1 MNMTDYLK
9 TLDSDG
15 ITHFAKSVGT
25 KPVYLRQISYGF
37 RRPSMR
43 LALHMEHVT
52 NGELTACELRPDL
65 PWPETL
71 AG

>member
-1 MNMTDYLK
+1 MNMADYLK

-15 ITHFAKSVGT
+15 IARFAEAVGT

-43 LALHMEHVT
+43 LALHIEKVT
-52 NGELTACELRPDL
+52 NGQLTARNLRPDL
-65 PWPETL
+65 PWTET